1 MNISITKI
9 FISGYAVTP
18 EIVYTKE
25 HKIIDLCISHY
36 LKAGLNHRNMLANIA
51 PTLLAQH
58 VGKVCSPCWRMLV
71 DVGECWY
78 MLERVG
84 QFAQHF

>member
-1 MNISITKI
+1 
-9 FISGYAVTP
+9 
-18 EIVYTKE
+18 
-25 HKIIDLCISHY
+25 
-36 LKAGLNHRNMLANIA
+36 MLANIV

-84 QFAQHF
+84 QFATCCGWFKPAFTYRINENSLEYTKKKHTTNKQINK

>member
-1 MNISITKI
+1 MN
-9 FISGYAVTP
+9 FSGIA
-18 EIVYTKE
+18 K
-25 HKIIDLCISHY
+25 

>member
-36 LKAGLNHRNMLANIA
+36 LRIFRKKQQQPKKTNKNNKSWNCPGILFCPGNVLKLCKI
-51 PTLLAQH
+51 Q
-58 VGKVCSPCWRMLV
+58 
-71 DVGECWY
+71 
-78 MLERVG
+78 
-84 QFAQHF
+84 